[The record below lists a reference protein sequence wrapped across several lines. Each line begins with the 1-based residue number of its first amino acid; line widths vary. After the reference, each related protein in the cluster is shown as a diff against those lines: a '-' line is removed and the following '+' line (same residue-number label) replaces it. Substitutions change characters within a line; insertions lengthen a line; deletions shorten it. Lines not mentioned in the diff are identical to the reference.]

1 MKSPAFLIAAV
12 VCLGLFA
19 IGHLPAQLAEPL
31 AKEPAAPRWQHLALT
46 HDLSKDPGKKKL
58 TEQIHK
64 VERDGWELVDV
75 ESVDKDGTTVK
86 SVFYFKRRQSSK

>member
-1 MKSPAFLIAAV
+1 MKAPAFLIAAV

-19 IGHLPAQLAEPL
+19 VSRLPAQLAEPP
-31 AKEPAAPRWQHLALT
+31 AKKPAAPKWQHLALT
-46 HDLSKDPGKKKL
+46 HELSSDPRKKKL

-64 VERDGWELVDV
+64 VEREGWELVDV

-86 SVFYFKRRQSSK
+86 SVFYFKRRQSSN